1 MEAQVMSEKTLKIVR
16 GIGQALADAYDGAL
30 NEDGT
35 PLEVGLKREEG
46 HPVYDS
52 RKMDGFKGRISGSHL
67 ILTYQ
72 TELQLRDVYNKLENE
87 LEQTMA
93 DIVKYLKK
101 RYKQITKDTL
111 GLKAVGE
118 CDAHVQKI
126 NNRITKCVAKKMY
139 KISGL
144 GDVED
149 KSAASEENIE
159 NNFKNFLEQGGWKA
173 KSKQSNATAE

>member
-1 MEAQVMSEKTLKIVR
+1 MSEKTLKIIR

-35 PLEVGLKREEG
+35 PLEIGLKREEG

-52 RKMDGFKGRISGSHL
+52 RKDKMDGFKGRFSGNHL
-67 ILTYQ
+67 VLTYQ
-72 TELQLRDVYNKLENE
+72 TELQLRDVYGTKLENE

-101 RYKQITKDTL
+101 RYKQITKNTL
-111 GLKAVGE
+111 GLKAAGE
-118 CDAHVQKI
+118 VDAHVQKI
-126 NNRITKCVAKKMY
+126 NNRIIKCVAKKMY

-144 GDVED
+144 DGVED
-149 KSAASEENIE
+149 KLEGSDENIE
-159 NNFKNFLEQGGWKA
+159 KDFKDFLAQGGWGS
-173 KSKQSNATAE
+173 KSKLSNVTRRAE

>member
-1 MEAQVMSEKTLKIVR
+1 MSEKTLEVVR

-35 PLEVGLKREEG
+35 PLEVGLKREQG
-46 HPVYDS
+46 HPVYNS
-52 RKMDGFKGRISGSHL
+52 RKMDGFKGRISGTHL

-72 TELQLRDVYNKLENE
+72 TELQLRDVYGTKLENE

-101 RYKQITKDTL
+101 RYKQITKNTL
-111 GLKAVGE
+111 GLKPTGE
-118 CDAHVQKI
+118 VDAHVQKI

-139 KISGL
+139 EISGL
-144 GDVED
+144 KDVVD
-149 KSAASEENIE
+149 KLDPSKEELE
-159 NNFKNFLEQGGWKA
+159 KSFKKFLDQGAWGS
-173 KSKQSNATAE
+173 KSKPSNVTRTS